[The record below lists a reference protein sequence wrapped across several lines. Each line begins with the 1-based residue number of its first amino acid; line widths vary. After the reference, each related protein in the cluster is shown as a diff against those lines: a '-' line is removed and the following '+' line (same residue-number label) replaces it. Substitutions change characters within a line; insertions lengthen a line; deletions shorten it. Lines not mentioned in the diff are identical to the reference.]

1 MQAFSLVTEP
11 TPSLRQPSQDVSVE
25 EITTPEF
32 QSYLDQLVHTM
43 FVSDGVGIAS
53 SQVGKNIRAI
63 VVNASHAGAECYMN
77 AKITKRSEAM
87 IESEEGCLSVPG
99 TFGIVMRHK
108 KVTVEAL
115 NRHGR
120 RVTMDLKGFP
130 AIVFQHEIDH
140 TDGILFVDKAVKTEK
155 RAGKKAI

>member
-1 MQAFSLVTEP
+1 MQAFPIVTEP
-11 TPSLRQPSQDVSVE
+11 TPSLRKRSQEVAVE

-32 QSYLDQLVHTM
+32 QAYLDQLVHTM

-63 VVNASHAGAECYMN
+63 VVNASGKAECYMN
-77 AKITKRSEAM
+77 PVITKRSEVM
-87 IESEEGCLSVPG
+87 VESEEGCLSVPG

-108 KVTVEAL
+108 KITVEAI

-120 RVTMDLKGFP
+120 RVTMELKQFP

-140 TDGILFVDKAVKTEK
+140 IDGILFIDKAIKVVKRSG
-155 RAGKKAI
+155 RAI